1 MTRRITEFRWSS
13 APLHKRLAPLYIAT
27 VFLGSGAW
35 YPFEKLMM
43 RNVGFDDGAIGDA
56 VAACAIAMLLTET
69 LFGILADR
77 WGRKE
82 VLMVSSVLL
91 AASGFVSGASHSIP
105 VYIIGMICWALF
117 FAASS
122 GTFEA
127 SISAVVREELN
138 IPADEASPE
147 YDNYLATQRIFSSV
161 ALASASLAGGVI
173 AAVLSIRWTYYLS
186 GGAAFLA
193 LVPLAVFKDSKL
205 HKQQKKV
212 RLTKHIAKT
221 FSSVLCVPSLRFVV
235 IALVGLGAAIR
246 MINGF
251 SPLWLIA
258 LVAPVFLYGPANALL
273 MITQAGGGKLVKFMN
288 RVGLDEQRAKLI
300 ALGLLLLSSVGL
312 ALWKDLAVVVLCT
325 TVLATL
331 LYALE
336 IEFTHIVEGQVA
348 PEVLAGANS
357 VISTLTRA
365 TFIPL
370 SLLFGYISG
379 KASVFTA
386 AWVLVSV
393 VLVIGTATLQTFRRK
408 TAIEEVATR
417 LAEQRATA

>member
-300 ALGLLLLSSVGL
+300 ALG
-312 ALWKDLAVVVLCT
+312 
-325 TVLATL
+325 
-331 LYALE
+331 
-336 IEFTHIVEGQVA
+336 IEFTHVVEGQVA